1 MKVVVKDIAQAL
13 LCLAAFISLPQS
25 ALANPERPNIVFIQ
39 ADDLGF
45 TDTALYGSEINT
57 PNITLLADTG
67 ISFSNYHTAGSC
79 APSRAML
86 LTGVDSHR
94 AGVPNIPEMLPP
106 EQTQHPN
113 YRGILGRNVVTIAT
127 LLQDQGY
134 HTYIAGKWHL
144 GMTPD
149 LLPSARGFER
159 SFIMADSGAD
169 NWEQK
174 PYLPIYERA
183 NWFADGTPAT
193 LPDDFYSSRFLID
206 KTIEFIGSNS
216 DDGEPFFAYIPFQA
230 VHLPVQAPQKFI
242 DNYMATYDGGW
253 DKLRLERYRK
263 AVELGLI
270 PANSPM
276 VNMLTTDEWD
286 QLTAAQKKYQ
296 AKRMAVY
303 AAMVEAM
310 DFHIGRLIKY
320 LKDTGKY
327 ENTVFIFTSDNG
339 PEPTGPANPDTALMR
354 FTLARQGYVNDYE
367 TLGLRG
373 SFNSIGPSFASA
385 ATSPLSYYK
394 FYSGE
399 GGMRVPL
406 IIAGEKLSSQ
416 ATMTAA
422 FSFATD
428 IAPTILE
435 FAGAKAP
442 QSRFGVVRYGGRK
455 VERMTGRSLVPLVNG
470 EKSSVYGPDD
480 SIGYELGGNSA
491 LFQGNYKIVLNR
503 GPVGDGYWYLYNIA
517 DDPGETRNLSNS
529 EPERFQTV
537 LNAYVTY
544 TKENEVLP
552 VPKGF
557 NAQQQVALNGL
568 RNRVGPSI
576 LIGILLLL
584 ILVPFGLYARAQKRN
599 GAVQKR

>member
-1 MKVVVKDIAQAL
+1 MRRLARGFSRAALASAL
-13 LCLAAFISLPQS
+13 LITLGSPAAAQTS
-25 ALANPERPNIVFIQ
+25 RPNIVFIL

-45 TDTALYGSEINT
+45 TDTGPYGSEIKT
-57 PNITLLADTG
+57 PAISALAANG
-67 ISFSNYHTAGSC
+67 LRFSNYHTAGSC

-106 EQTQHPN
+106 EQTQYPN
-113 YRGILGRNVVTIAT
+113 YRGVLGQNIVTIAT

-149 LLPSARGFER
+149 LLPINRGFER

-174 PYLPIYERA
+174 PYLPIYEQA
-183 NWFADGTPAT
+183 NWFADGKRTS

-206 KTIEFIGSNS
+206 KTIEFIDSNA
-216 DDGEPFFAYIPFQA
+216 DDGEPFFAYVPFQA
-230 VHLPVQAPQKFI
+230 VHLPVQAPQEFI
-242 DNYMATYDGGW
+242 NRYMETYTDGW
-253 DKLRLERYRK
+253 NELRRQRYLR
-263 AVELGLI
+263 AVELGLV
-270 PANSPM
+270 PKNSAM
-276 VNMLTTDEWD
+276 VNMQTTADWDALTP
-286 QLTAAQKKYQ
+286 AQKKYQ

-310 DFHIGRLIKY
+310 DFHIGRLIAH
-320 LKDTGKY
+320 LKSIREY
-327 ENTVFIFTSDNG
+327 ENTIFVFTSDNG
-339 PEPTGPANPDTALMR
+339 PEPTGQADPDSALTR
-354 FTLARQGYVNDYE
+354 FALARQGYANDYE
-367 TLGLRG
+367 TLGLKG

-385 ATSPLSYYK
+385 AASPLSYYK

-406 IIAGEKLSSQ
+406 IISGQPLQSKA
-416 ATMTAA
+416 ATTSA

-428 IAPTILE
+428 IAPTILDL
-435 FAGAKAP
+435 AGLKAP
-442 QSRFGVVRYGGRK
+442 EKRYGATRYGGRV
-455 VERMTGRSLVPLVNG
+455 VEPMIGRSLLPLING
-470 EKSSVYGPDD
+470 ETTQVYGDD
-480 SIGYELGGNSA
+480 EPVGYELGGNSA
-491 LFQGNYKIVLNR
+491 LFQGDYKIVLNR
-503 GPVGDGYWYLYNIA
+503 GPVGDGNWYLYNIV
-517 DDPGETRNLSNS
+517 DDPGETRDLSNR
-529 EPERFQTV
+529 EPKRFQAM
-537 LNAYVTY
+537 LSAYNRY
-544 TKENEVLP
+544 TKENGVLP

-568 RNRVGPSI
+568 RQRAGPAI

-584 ILVPFGLYARAQKRN
+584 IVLPFALYARARH
-599 GAVQKR
+599 RSE

>member
-1 MKVVVKDIAQAL
+1 MKNPAFKLFCAAFASVLLTVFGSAAAQA
-13 LCLAAFISLPQS
+13 S
-25 ALANPERPNIVFIQ
+25 RPNIVFIL

-45 TDTALYGSEINT
+45 TDTAPYGSEINT
-57 PNITLLADTG
+57 PTISALAAQG
-67 ISFSNYHTAGSC
+67 LRFSNYHTAGSC

-113 YRGILGRNVVTIAT
+113 YRGVLSRNVVTIAT

-174 PYLPIYERA
+174 PYLPIYEQA
-183 NWFADGTPAT
+183 NWFADGKRTT

-206 KTIEFIGSNS
+206 KTIEFIDSNAS
-216 DDGEPFFAYIPFQA
+216 DGKPFFAYVPFQA
-230 VHLPVQAPQKFI
+230 VHLPVQAPQEFI
-242 DNYMATYDGGW
+242 DRYMDTYNGGW
-253 DKLRLERYRK
+253 DELRRQRYLK
-263 AVELGLI
+263 AVELGLV
-270 PANSPM
+270 PKNSAM
-276 VNMLTTDEWD
+276 VDMQTTADWDALTP
-286 QLTAAQKKYQ
+286 AQKKYQ

-310 DFHIGRLIKY
+310 DFHIGRLISH
-320 LKDTGKY
+320 LKDIGEY
-327 ENTVFIFTSDNG
+327 ENTIFVFTSDNG
-339 PEPTGPANPDTALMR
+339 AEPSGPVHPDTTVTRFALG
-354 FTLARQGYVNDYE
+354 RQGYKNDYE
-367 TLGLRG
+367 TLGLKG

-385 ATSPLSYYK
+385 AASPLSYYK

-406 IIAGEKLSSQ
+406 IIAGERLPSQ
-416 ATMTAA
+416 SVMTSA
-422 FSFATD
+422 FTFATD

-435 FAGAKAP
+435 LAGTAAP
-442 QSRFGVVRYGGRK
+442 EPRFGELRYGGRK
-455 VERMTGRSLVPLVNG
+455 IEPITGRSLLPLIKG
-470 EKSSVYGPDD
+470 EQNRIYDPDEP
-480 SIGYELGGNSA
+480 IGYELGGNSA
-491 LFQGNYKIVLNR
+491 LFQGDYKIVLNR
-503 GPVGDGYWYLYNIA
+503 GPVGDGKWYLYNIVE
-517 DDPGETRNLSNS
+517 DPSETRDLSKR
-529 EPERFQTV
+529 EPKRFQDM
-537 LNAYVTY
+537 LNAYVRY
-544 TKENEVLP
+544 TKDNGVLP

-568 RNRVGPSI
+568 RERAGPAI
-576 LIGILLLL
+576 LIGILLVLTLL
-584 ILVPFGLYARAQKRN
+584 PFVLYARARRKGQSE
-599 GAVQKR
+599 